1 MQHVATNHLA
11 FYSGSKK
18 LMKIKKDQ
26 QDEASGSSK
35 LVLING
41 NDLEDNVCS
50 VVTKIPAGNNPRFR
64 YINETDQTTF
74 LFLLGKRPD
83 ENNTNNIYSYT
94 TIP

>member
-26 QDEASGSSK
+26 LQDEASGSSK

-41 NDLEDNVCS
+41 NDLEDNVS
-50 VVTKIPAGNNPRFR
+50 V
-64 YINETDQTTF
+64 
-74 LFLLGKRPD
+74 LL
-83 ENNTNNIYSYT
+83 
-94 TIP
+94 